1 MEVAHL
7 LLNISYQKWCLYQMW
22 EYVCVLR
29 ILKIDS
35 QQISFMQYSIIN
47 YSYLIYEFRS

>member
-1 MEVAHL
+1 MFVP
-7 LLNISYQKWCLYQMW
+7 NVRIC
-22 EYVCVLR
+22 VCVLR

-47 YSYLIYEFRS
+47 YSYHIYEFMS